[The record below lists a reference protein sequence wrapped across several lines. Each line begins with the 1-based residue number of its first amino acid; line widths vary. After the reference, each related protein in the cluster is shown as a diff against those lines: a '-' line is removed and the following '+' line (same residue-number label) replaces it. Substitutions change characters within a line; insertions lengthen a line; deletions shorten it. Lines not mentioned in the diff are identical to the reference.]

1 MSQYEEDLAAMGH
14 EINSKTHGFEAKLFR
29 QSQNRIESNEWI
41 GVGIAAGGSAAAS
54 LASYNRK
61 DTSTPNSGKTVA
73 TQGMNYDYVGPN

>member
-1 MSQYEEDLAAMGH
+1 MGH

-41 GVGIAAGGSAAAS
+41 GVGLAVAGSAAAS

-73 TQGMNYDYVGPN
+73 TQTPNYDYVGPN